1 MLPSQVT
8 IGKNQNEGI
17 NVNAFRLKKQLWR
30 RWRRW
35 KKAPWV
41 GAACIA
47 LTVLAWRG
55 MQVPEEISLLL
66 EHTAWTLPGTL
77 SGIEEQDREPGSSIP
92 AVAAVYNHTG
102 NEAEDEAAVMDSK
115 ELLEA
120 VNREAVSRT
129 VHLKT
134 IYVSGEEVQTLPGKQ
149 TPAQLKMMI
158 GQHSDWSGWLSR
170 EGDLWLEQRVNDLSP
185 LTKKEAYFGVDEQGN
200 LTLFKGPPTSEKV
213 MKTFFQLDMGS
224 MKSSLPEGIWEQLH
238 QGIRVQDL
246 EEYNSVLSTFS
257 DYARDS
263 AEQVMHAE

>member
-41 GAACIA
+41 GAACIV

-77 SGIEEQDREPGSSIP
+77 SAAEEQNREPGSSMP
-92 AVAAVYNHTG
+92 AVAAVYNHIEPDG
-102 NEAEDEAAVMDSK
+102 EDEYTVMDSNG
-115 ELLEA
+115 LLEA
-120 VNREAVSRT
+120 VSREAVNRT

-134 IYVSGEEVQTLPGKQ
+134 IYVSGEEVQTLPGTR
-149 TPAQLKMMI
+149 TPAQLKVLI
-158 GQHSDWSGWLSR
+158 GQHSGWSGWLGE

-185 LTKKEAYFGVDEQGN
+185 LTKKEAY
-200 LTLFKGPPTSEKV
+200 
-213 MKTFFQLDMGS
+213 
-224 MKSSLPEGIWEQLH
+224 
-238 QGIRVQDL
+238 IRCG
-246 EEYNSVLSTFS
+246 
-257 DYARDS
+257 
-263 AEQVMHAE
+263 

>member
-1 MLPSQVT
+1 MIPSQVT

-17 NVNAFRLKKQLWR
+17 NVNAFHLKKQLWR

-41 GAACIA
+41 GAACLV
-47 LTVLAWRG
+47 LTLLAWRG
-55 MQVPEEISLLL
+55 MQVPEEISTLLNSSSF
-66 EHTAWTLPGTL
+66 L
-77 SGIEEQDREPGSSIP
+77 SGSAGQNLEPGSSLP
-92 AVAAVYNHTG
+92 AVAAVYIHTDDDT
-102 NEAEDEAAVMDSK
+102 EDDAAMMNSQ
-115 ELLEA
+115 ELLKAVGKEA
-120 VNREAVSRT
+120 ISRT

-134 IYVSGEEVQTLPGKQ
+134 LYVAGEEVQTLPGKQ
-149 TPAQLKMMI
+149 TPAQLNELI
-158 GQHSDWSGWLSR
+158 VRHAGWSGWISR

-200 LTLFKGPPTSEKV
+200 LTLFQGPPEAERV
-213 MKTFFQLDMGS
+213 MKTFFQMDMGS
-224 MKSSLPEGIWEQLH
+224 IKSSLPKGIWEQLH

-263 AEQVMHAE
+263 SEQVMHAE